1 MDKVDAEV
9 DIVAKVARM
18 PLHRMGGITG
28 VEMFEAE
35 RDAGGLRLRQNLLP
49 GGDAVG
55 CPLLLIHP
63 VKAHPGKRDHLLR
76 ADLLGNIDCLGE
88 LGDCLVEEARI
99 ARPLGKAVARDER
112 DLEPDFLDVWIKLP
126 VDPLD
131 PLQADRLGVTGE
143 LEGVHRIETPPHH
156 GMADAV
162 VADRVRRIGGGPRGV
177 GGRRPAC
184 NGSGSQYGRRAE
196 EPAAGDGHG
205 HQRSPGMRGNPSA
218 TGGRRRS
225 LPSVARRD
233 PETSPAPGAGRHR
246 CRACR
251 RGSSR
256 RRRHGCRC

>member
-1 MDKVDAEV
+1 
-9 DIVAKVARM
+9 M

-55 CPLLLIHP
+55 CPLLLIHS
-63 VKAHPGKRDHLLR
+63 VKAHPGERDHLLR
-76 ADLLGNIDCLGE
+76 ADLLGDLDCLRE

-112 DLEPDFLDVWIKLP
+112 DLEPEFLHIGIKLP

-131 PLQADRLGVTGE
+131 PLQADCLGVTGE
-143 LEGVHRIETPPHH
+143 FEGVHRIETPSHH
-156 GMADAV
+156 GVADAV
-162 VADRVRRIGGGPRGV
+162 VADRVRRVGRGPRGV

-184 NGSGSQYGRRAE
+184 KNSGGKEGRRSDESAT
-196 EPAAGDGHG
+196 GDGRG

-225 LPSVARRD
+225 PPRAARRD
-233 PETSPAPGAGRHR
+233 PETSPAPGADRHR

-251 RGSSR
+251 RGSLR
-256 RRRHGCRC
+256 RRRYGFRC